1 MLELGPFFLYPF
13 KHLSD
18 TLDEM
23 GVMLDVGGEL
33 GLIWVRFLSTLQ
45 TKRLV
50 VSEAVQAV
58 FLEMVRTLL
67 FLD

>member
-1 MLELGPFFLYPF
+1 MGPFFLYPF

-23 GVMLDVGGEL
+23 GIMLDVGGEL
-33 GLIWVRFLSTLQ
+33 RLIWVRFLSTLQ

-50 VSEAVQAV
+50 ISETVQAV
-58 FLEMVRTLL
+58 FLEMVWALL

>member
-1 MLELGPFFLYPF
+1 MGSFFLNPF
-13 KHLSD
+13 KDLSD
-18 TLDEM
+18 TLYEM
-23 GVMLDVGGEL
+23 RIMLDIGGEL
-33 GLIWVRFLSTLQ
+33 QLIWVRFLSTLQ

>member
-1 MLELGPFFLYPF
+1 LLELSPFFLNTF

-18 TLDEM
+18 TLYEM
-23 GVMLDVGGEL
+23 RIMLDIGGEL
-33 GLIWVRFLSTLQ
+33 WLIWVRFLSTLQ